1 MSSKNIPVKRT
12 IYLVALLVLL
22 RSTYPIHERPRPPLS
37 LVFRCFFCDG
47 WISSASC
54 PRVVTLQTP
63 RPTAS
68 TSSTGC
74 SRSAELDMRSSSSRA
89 PKHVS
94 LYSRPCLPFACKR
107 NGCIDPPARAA
118 AGLSRRR
125 HQVPAS
131 APGWKLTCDP
141 FMCRCIRGTKA
152 LTKHCEN
159 APMRSGLGPVG
170 PHGRRLAKNEDDS
183 STSISS
189 SRRTALRLRYRR
201 TRMA

>member
-1 MSSKNIPVKRT
+1 MCASRCTLIRGRDSMSLRNAHMCVHVHALLHLRDFSFRVPHSLSQSQKPYIYTRPVQRFSEDISTQAGDSKNIPRYHGT
-12 IYLVALLVLL
+12 LH
-22 RSTYPIHERPRPPLS
+22 STYPIHERPRPPLS

-47 WISSASC
+47 CISSASC

-74 SRSAELDMRSSSSRA
+74 SRSAELDTRSSSSRA

-107 NGCIDPPARAA
+107 NGCVDPPARAA

-131 APGWKLTCDP
+131 APG
-141 FMCRCIRGTKA
+141 
-152 LTKHCEN
+152 
-159 APMRSGLGPVG
+159 
-170 PHGRRLAKNEDDS
+170 
-183 STSISS
+183 
-189 SRRTALRLRYRR
+189 
-201 TRMA
+201 